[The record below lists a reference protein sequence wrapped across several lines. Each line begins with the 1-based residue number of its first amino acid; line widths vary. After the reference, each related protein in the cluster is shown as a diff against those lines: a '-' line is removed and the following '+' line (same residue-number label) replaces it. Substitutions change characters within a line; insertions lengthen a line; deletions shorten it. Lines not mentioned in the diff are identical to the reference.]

1 MPFKYKALAFF
12 SAILVT
18 ISTLL
23 FPLIVTVICI
33 LLFNPNDPNTLLIFF
48 ISYVFEVSYK
58 KTKQATEMALQM
70 TNQAIA
76 ELLKEMDDDED
87 DDNGNV

>member
-1 MPFKYKALAFF
+1 MPFKYKVLAFF
-12 SAILVT
+12 SAILIT

-33 LLFNPNDPNTLLIFF
+33 LLFNPNDSNTLLIFF
-48 ISYVFEVSYK
+48 VSYVFGECYK
-58 KTKQATEMALQM
+58 RAKQATEMALRMSNQM
-70 TNQAIA
+70 IE
-76 ELLKEMDDDED
+76 ELLGRMDDKD